1 LAALIVVALIKK
13 VLDIADF
20 WKLFK
25 KSKLDGLAW
34 LITFLGCI
42 VFDVDIG
49 LYIGL
54 VSTLLLMVFKSQR
67 ARSTLLGNIPGT
79 NIFECVD
86 TCHEAREYKHIKII
100 RYEESVYYANV
111 DNFKYKVM
119 KLAGVKPSEILSE
132 IERDCK
138 AEFKHIEKMAA
149 KQKKLLKNGL
159 STRNLDFAGYI
170 FDKVS
175 YIIGIFIFFNLNE
188 NRFKNIFILL

>member
-1 LAALIVVALIKK
+1 MVALIKK

-20 WKLFK
+20 WKLFE

-54 VSTLLLMVFKSQR
+54 VSTLLLMVFNSQR

-86 TCHEAREYKHIKII
+86 TCREAREYKHIKII

-119 KLAGVKPSEILSE
+119 KLAGVKPSEILSD

-138 AEFKHIEKMAA
+138 AEFKHVEKMAA
-149 KQKKLLKNGL
+149 KQMKLLKDGRSTEHLNINGY
-159 STRNLDFAGYI
+159 ST
-170 FDKVS
+170 DKVTFRLLLE
-175 YIIGIFIFFNLNE
+175 YYYK
-188 NRFKNIFILL
+188 RILIVLMLFLERRIYKY